1 MNQNLLAALKEL
13 GRLALFSLPGA
24 LILLFTESPELAGT
38 WGVPILYI
46 LRALDKAIHE
56 SESEIKGIAP
66 F

>member
-1 MNQNLLAALKEL
+1 MNENLLAALKEL
-13 GRLALFSLPGA
+13 GRLVLFSLPGA
-24 LILLFTESPELAGT
+24 LILLFTESPELAGQ